1 MQIELVVGLVLI
13 VGMLCQWL
21 AWRVKLPAILFLL
34 IAGLVAGP
42 VSGWINPDALFGDLL
57 MPMVSLSVAIILFEG
72 SLTLDLKEIKSVSK
86 VVQRMITVGALA
98 TWVVVAIA
106 THFILDFSWQI
117 SALFGAI
124 VNWLIFYGWKG

>member
-72 SLTLDLKEIKSVSK
+72 SLTLDLKEIKSV
-86 VVQRMITVGALA
+86 
-98 TWVVVAIA
+98 
-106 THFILDFSWQI
+106 
-117 SALFGAI
+117 
-124 VNWLIFYGWKG
+124 Y